1 MIMNQPPSLL
11 GVAVT
16 LVLFGILGYTVS
28 TFETLIGPLIQYQG
42 EYSKDTSDLN
52 CSYIYLLFTAFG
64 ITGLLA
70 LSLMQ
75 KIENTRKVNPMVHK
89 FGPCAQLA
97 SALALGVIACG
108 ILVPS
113 TATLTLAQFLIAFAF
128 LSAVIVMGTIS
139 AHTMYLRV
147 VGKPDAFHQNV
158 ASLFGAL
165 ARCLSPLLIVDSF
178 STGFL
183 DVFWLPLAL
192 YGLGLLLLAACKNS
206 L

>member
-42 EYSKDTSDLN
+42 EYSKDASDLN

-75 KIENTRKVNPMVHK
+75 KIEKYRKVNPMVHK
-89 FGPCAQLA
+89 FGPRA
-97 SALALGVIACG
+97 
-108 ILVPS
+108 
-113 TATLTLAQFLIAFAF
+113 
-128 LSAVIVMGTIS
+128 
-139 AHTMYLRV
+139 
-147 VGKPDAFHQNV
+147 
-158 ASLFGAL
+158 
-165 ARCLSPLLIVDSF
+165 
-178 STGFL
+178 
-183 DVFWLPLAL
+183 
-192 YGLGLLLLAACKNS
+192 
-206 L
+206 